1 MIKIQLHCS
10 EWSCV
15 PDVYYLT
22 NFFGVDRSMEL
33 LFFGVVESPDS
44 TMGIMIIEQIPRT
57 IYKVDC
63 NNITFKANLLVEMIV
78 CWWFVWKSIDHRST
92 FQSVLPL
99 AGTQK

>member
-22 NFFGVDRSMEL
+22 NFFAVDWSMVL

-78 CWWFVWKSIDHRST
+78 CWWFVGKSIDHRST